1 MKNLF
6 NKTNPSFDEVVL
18 NRLFA
23 DDFAQPQKDYDFYRS
38 RSLDQIKCAISN
50 ISNTHS
56 YPELI
61 ASVAQANAFIDSA
74 YHLEL
79 INLSEKATWVNAVHE
94 AHKNQLIE
102 A

>member
-1 MKNLF
+1 MKNQ
-6 NKTNPSFDEVVL
+6 TIQQDQFDAIVIG
-18 NRLFA
+18 RLFA
-23 DDFAQPQKDYDFYRS
+23 SDFAQPQHDYDFYRS

-50 ISNTHS
+50 ISKTHR
-56 YPELI
+56 YHELI
-61 ASVAQANAFIDSA
+61 AAIAQANAFIDSA

-79 INLSEKATWVNAVHE
+79 IDLSEKAKWVDAVHK

>member
-1 MKNLF
+1 MKFKNHS
-6 NKTNPSFDEVVL
+6 NDQFDAIVIS
-18 NRLFA
+18 RLFA
-23 DDFAQPQKDYDFYRS
+23 SDFAQPQNDYDFYRS

-56 YPELI
+56 YPDFI
-61 ASVAQANAFIDSA
+61 AAIAQANAFIDSA
-74 YHLEL
+74 YNLEL
-79 INLSEKATWVNAVHE
+79 INLSEKVEWVNAVHE